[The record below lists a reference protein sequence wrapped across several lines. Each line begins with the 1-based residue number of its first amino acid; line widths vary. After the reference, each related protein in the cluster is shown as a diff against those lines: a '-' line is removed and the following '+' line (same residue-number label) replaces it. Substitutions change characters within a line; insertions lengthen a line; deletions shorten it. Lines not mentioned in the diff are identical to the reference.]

1 MKNVMGRAHS
11 MYWRKEGCLEGFGE
25 ESLGI
30 ETTWK
35 T

>member
-1 MKNVMGRAHS
+1 MKNVMGRARS
-11 MYWRKEGCLEGFGE
+11 MYGRNKGRLEGFGE

>member
-1 MKNVMGRAHS
+1 MKNEMGRACS
-11 MYWRKEGCLEGFGE
+11 KYGEKLGCLEGFGE